1 MSFYELRGRAL
12 LKTVAVMD
20 EVVACIFLAASHAAA
35 LLGTAGEGKGAK
47 GVKGGK
53 GGKGG
58 KGSGGVHALLLGG
71 QKGLVRLFRVDFSP
85 SGTGALGCL
94 PVGVFG
100 VSSPGL
106 TLCAAAGAGAAA
118 AAAAAVADAA
128 APSQAIGSMLYLP
141 SRAQIVCVT
150 RDAHFFHFSLPGAA
164 APTPALSAAR
174 QYTGS
179 HDEVL
184 DIVCLPALRGTFG
197 AKGQG
202 RGRGRGGRLAV
213 ATNSH
218 IVRIV
223 YQAGDG
229 DEGGGGEGEGDGA
242 YQLLYGHTDI
252 VLALDA
258 SPDG

>member
-1 MSFYELRGRAL
+1 MSFYELRGRLL

-20 EVVACIFLAASHAAA
+20 EVEACVFLGAGHAEA
-35 LLGTAGEGKGAK
+35 LLGTGAGEGKGAK
-47 GVKGGK
+47 AKAGKGAAKGPSKGGA
-53 GGKGG
+53 GA
-58 KGSGGVHALLLGG
+58 GVHALLLGG
-71 QKGLVRLFRVDFSP
+71 QKGLVRLFRVDFVA
-85 SGTGALGCL
+85 GTALGCVPL
-94 PVGVFG
+94 GVFG

-106 TLCAAAGAGAAA
+106 IVGAAAGAGADGAG
-118 AAAAAVADAA
+118 
-128 APSQAIGSMLYLP
+128 PSQAIGSMLYLP
-141 SRAQIVCVT
+141 SLDQVVCVT
-150 RDAHFFHFSLPGAA
+150 RDAHFFHFSLTQPGRVDG
-164 APTPALSAAR
+164 AR

-184 DIVCLPALRGTFG
+184 DIVCLPSVRTRGDAG
-197 AKGQG
+197 SHNQGQG
-202 RGRGRGGRLAV
+202 PRLAI

-223 YQAGDG
+223 AQGGPAGPE
-229 DEGGGGEGEGDGA
+229 DEGAGAGEGA